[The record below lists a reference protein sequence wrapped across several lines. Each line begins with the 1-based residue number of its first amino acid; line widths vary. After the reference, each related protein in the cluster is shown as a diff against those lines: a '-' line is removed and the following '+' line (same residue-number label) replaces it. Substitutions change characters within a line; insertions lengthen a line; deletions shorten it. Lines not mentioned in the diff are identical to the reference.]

1 MQSDVTLSDI
11 AQRLGVSSVTISKAL
26 SGKKG
31 VSDDLRD
38 EIIRLAEEM
47 GYVKK
52 EKSHHSKNAV
62 IGIIVAERYLNHSQS
77 FYWRIY
83 KELSVQSNEKKILTL
98 LEVIDRASEYGERLP
113 NLASH
118 NNVDGIIILGA
129 FDVGYL
135 RMLKKEVHVPLL
147 SLDSVYEEIAGD
159 AVITD
164 NFLGGYEIARFL
176 YEKGH
181 RKIGYVGTLRMTP
194 SIDERYIGMCKF
206 LATIGESVDFGK
218 NPIVI
223 DDRDQ
228 YGNLDTEGTFIIPS
242 RKEMPT
248 AFFCN
253 CDVSALMLIEHL
265 KENGYMIPDDIS
277 VIGFDNYVPDMNKG
291 IALTSYEIDINV
303 MIRKTIE
310 LMTLRLRNPDNPY
323 GAAMIRGRLI
333 DGETVMT
340 I

>member
-11 AQRLGVSSVTISKAL
+11 AQRLGVSSVTVSKAL

-38 EIIRLAEEM
+38 EIIRLADEM

-52 EKSHHSKNAV
+52 EKSHHSKNVV

-98 LEVIDRASEYGERLP
+98 LEVIDRASEDGERLP
-113 NLASH
+113 NLALH

-164 NFLGGYEIARFL
+164 NILGGYEIARFL

-194 SIDERYIGMCKF
+194 SIDDRYIGMCKF

-303 MIRKTIE
+303 MISKTIE
-310 LMTLRLRNPDNPY
+310 LMTLRLRKPDNPY

>member
-1 MQSDVTLSDI
+1 
-11 AQRLGVSSVTISKAL
+11 
-26 SGKKG
+26 
-31 VSDDLRD
+31 
-38 EIIRLAEEM
+38 
-47 GYVKK
+47 
-52 EKSHHSKNAV
+52 
-62 IGIIVAERYLNHSQS
+62 
-77 FYWRIY
+77 
-83 KELSVQSNEKKILTL
+83 
-98 LEVIDRASEYGERLP
+98 
-113 NLASH
+113 
-118 NNVDGIIILGA
+118 
-129 FDVGYL
+129 
-135 RMLKKEVHVPLL
+135 
-147 SLDSVYEEIAGD
+147 
-159 AVITD
+159 
-164 NFLGGYEIARFL
+164 
-176 YEKGH
+176 
-181 RKIGYVGTLRMTP
+181 MTP

-303 MIRKTIE
+303 MISSDTWQ
-310 LMTLRLRNPDNPY
+310 TD
-323 GAAMIRGRLI
+323 
-333 DGETVMT
+333 
-340 I
+340 